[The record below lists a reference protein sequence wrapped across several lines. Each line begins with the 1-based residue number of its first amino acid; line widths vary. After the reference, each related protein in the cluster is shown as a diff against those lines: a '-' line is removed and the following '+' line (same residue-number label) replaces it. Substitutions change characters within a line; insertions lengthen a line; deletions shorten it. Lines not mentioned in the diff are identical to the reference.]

1 MPHISRIMRAG
12 MSISGDR
19 GTVGNSKK
27 RRLRG
32 KHAMVSV
39 TPDSTS
45 VSPLAKTAVDR
56 GTVGNSKKRRLT
68 GKHGIVRVALDS
80 TRIYPVVIV
89 ALDRGTVGNSK
100 KRKLKKSTLCSVC

>member
-27 RRLRG
+27 RRLRR

-39 TPDSTS
+39 AS
-45 VSPLAKTAVDR
+45 
-56 GTVGNSKKRRLT
+56 
-68 GKHGIVRVALDS
+68 DS
-80 TRIYPVVIV
+80 TRVFPVVSV

-100 KRKLKKSTLCSVC
+100 KWRLRGKYATQCLLMLTVVCAMCATQCLLTG